1 MIMCLYDLDKSFGKF
16 EILNYFFLYCI
27 KKIDSEFIIMIVV
40 KIIGLD
46 IFRLDM
52 ILYFFLNVIWNIY
65 RILIVVFLNEVLY
78 DY

>member
-1 MIMCLYDLDKSFGKF
+1 MCLYDLDKSFGKL